1 MIRVE
6 DIGELGY
13 GGLVT
18 AAKAWDGKR
27 MAEGALGA
35 SEIMKKSSTYAYLLP
50 GAGATLLS
58 AFGGLR
64 RQERWWEHI
73 SHGFIYG
80 FPQWVTEVVSAMQ
93 GTSSG
98 ARGAAVRQAQQ
109 ILSNSQKQ
117 VSAGNQTSRSF
128 EREFDKVVQF

>member
-6 DIGELGY
+6 DIGELTY

-18 AAKAWDGKR
+18 AAKWWDGQR
-27 MAEGALGA
+27 MAAGTLGG

-64 RQERWWEHI
+64 RQEKWWEHI

-80 FPQWVTEVVSAMQ
+80 FPQWVSEVVGAMQ
-93 GTSSG
+93 TGSG
-98 ARGAAVRQAQQ
+98 AHGDAVRQAQR
-109 ILSNSQKQ
+109 ILSNTQKQ
-117 VSAGNQTSRSF
+117 VSAGQQTSRSF